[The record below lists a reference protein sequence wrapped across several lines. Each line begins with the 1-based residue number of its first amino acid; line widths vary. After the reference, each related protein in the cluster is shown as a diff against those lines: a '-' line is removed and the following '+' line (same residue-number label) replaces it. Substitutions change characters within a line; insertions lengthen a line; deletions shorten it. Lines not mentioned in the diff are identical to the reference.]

1 MFSLIWIQMFL
12 NYKFDG
18 KKNPIILCF
27 LWINIAL
34 KESKEVC
41 EITLQYKTILDK
53 QWFCQWYCS
62 KQVLYLTF
70 PEGNVVC
77 CVWIVSDDGNR
88 NKFSVRVEHM
98 ARPIDVISEVIRRRG
113 RLMDITKQQVEG
125 LIESYRST
133 YALKV
138 CGCDEFLLAEKPISQ
153 YRVGSRIVSWYINT
167 TSIKN
172 SHQNIFT

>member
-1 MFSLIWIQMFL
+1 M
-12 NYKFDG
+12 
-18 KKNPIILCF
+18 
-27 LWINIAL
+27 
-34 KESKEVC
+34 
-41 EITLQYKTILDK
+41 
-53 QWFCQWYCS
+53 
-62 KQVLYLTF
+62 
-70 PEGNVVC
+70 VC

-138 CGCDEFLLAEKPISQ
+138 CGCDEFLLAENPISQ
-153 YRVGSRIVSWYINT
+153 YRVGIRIRISGV
-167 TSIKN
+167 
-172 SHQNIFT
+172 F